1 MQRRIEIDCALSS
14 MMPKAAPDA
23 PLGARARQW
32 YADIDSDWPRLV
44 ALSGLAAVRRP
55 LI

>member
-1 MQRRIEIDCALSS
+1 MPPRTFHGEVEIFHWIVERPSRFSILT
-14 MMPKAAPDA
+14 
-23 PLGARARQW
+23 
-32 YADIDSDWPRLV
+32 SDWPRLV